1 MNEGADMLID
11 IMKPDFIHQS
21 ETGVL
26 TQLVRSGFRQV
37 NVIESKAGDHRGGH
51 FHKQNQEAFFVV
63 QGAFRLSVSMNEE
76 QETHKFQKGDM
87 FSIPAYVKHSFDF
100 AEDTILVSMY
110 SGGVELADGSMDIY
124 TQ

>member
-1 MNEGADMLID
+1 MLIN
-11 IMKPDFIHQS
+11 IIQPDFIHQN
-21 ETGVL
+21 ENGVL

-37 NVIESKAGDHRGGH
+37 NVIESKAGGSRGGH

-63 QGAFRLSVSMNEE
+63 QGTFRLSVSRNDK
-76 QETHKFQKGDM
+76 QETYQFQKGDM

-100 AEDTILVSMY
+100 GEDTILVSMY
-110 SGGVELADGSMDIY
+110 SEGVELADGGMDIY